1 MKVGDIMNRAPVTVR
16 TDQTFGD
23 GFSVLIQ
30 SRQAVL
36 PCVDPAGVY
45 KGVFDL
51 KDVWDILLPK
61 AAQLSRKSLE
71 DLSFVSSSLDKM
83 KDQIGDAAAE
93 PIARFLTA
101 EDAPPLYP
109 DSPVIQAILLFDE
122 YGENIAVVERDTRK
136 LVGVVSAWQVLD
148 ALR

>member
-23 GFSVLIQ
+23 GFGVLVQ
-30 SRQAVL
+30 SRQTVL
-36 PCVDPAGVY
+36 PCVDATGVY
-45 KGVFDL
+45 RGVFDL

-61 AAQLSRKSLE
+61 AAQLNRKSLE
-71 DLSFVSSSLDKM
+71 DLSFVSSSVDKM

-93 PIARFLTA
+93 PISRFLTA
-101 EDAPPLYP
+101 EDIPPLHP
-109 DSPVIQAILLFDE
+109 DSPLIQAILLFDE
-122 YGENIAVVERDTRK
+122 YGENIAVVERETRK
-136 LVGVVSAWQVLD
+136 LAGVISAWQILD